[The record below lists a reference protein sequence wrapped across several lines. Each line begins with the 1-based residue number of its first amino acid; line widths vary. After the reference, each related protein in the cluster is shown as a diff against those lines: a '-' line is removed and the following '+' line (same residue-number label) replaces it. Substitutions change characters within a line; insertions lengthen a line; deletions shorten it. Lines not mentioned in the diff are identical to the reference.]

1 MMLAKAVFLFTHGA
15 LLCNLGSYLD
25 SSEKTDWLWVFFPAW
40 LGNSLTA
47 VLLVVSWL
55 QCRKRRRSENTR
67 RFASCPYI
75 KLCLN
80 EHLPQVNENP
90 SILTEVFPNIC
101 MAVMGLLFVICMI
114 IMEYMLC
121 DFLMYRG
128 TSEEAHYEKAL
139 VATSTICCLMCL
151 LHSVCLKRNTP
162 LYAVASATG
171 LSTIV
176 VLECA
181 HLSVS
186 FLSIAIFPLVGGVGA
201 ALYFSIR
208 ELRSIKDVLCAEERW
223 LRFAECT
230 LIGIELLIIVIIA
243 AGESG
248 LPHPHGGGFP
258 SYRMQ
263 GLGLG
268 LPLIC
273 ISMLRIRMLWYEF
286 YGRVGTIEARLLKK
300 IATQVCAE
308 GQELEAST
316 PDSPLSCDSRV

>member
-47 VLLVVSWL
+47 VLLVVSW
-55 QCRKRRRSENTR
+55 
-67 RFASCPYI
+67 FASCPYI

-128 TSEEAHYEKAL
+128 TAEEAHYEKAL

-186 FLSIAIFPLVGGVGA
+186 FLSIAMFPLVGGVGA